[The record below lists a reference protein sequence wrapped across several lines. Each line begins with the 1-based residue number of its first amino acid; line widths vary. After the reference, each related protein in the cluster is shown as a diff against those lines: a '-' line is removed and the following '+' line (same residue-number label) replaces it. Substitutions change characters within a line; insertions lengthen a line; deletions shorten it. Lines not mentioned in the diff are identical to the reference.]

1 MKKNEQS
8 LGSPQDTSA
17 RPNLHIRGV
26 PEGWQEE
33 KGIERINEE
42 IMARSFLNLVKTT
55 SLRIQ

>member
-1 MKKNEQS
+1 MKKNKQS

-42 IMARSFLNLVKTT
+42 INNG
-55 SLRIQ
+55 